1 MQTFNIGKYKVV
13 LKEHDNNKT
22 DNSMYETVI
31 DFGYEDNKT
40 IVVQVLCGTESRNVA
55 FLVPLYMPV
64 EHFAVPSDN
73 KIFMMFNDILCV
85 FNPETC
91 KIEQEKELETMG
103 TMFLA
108 FAYEKDF
115 ILYGEVEIYRVDKN
129 LNVLW
134 EFSGKD
140 VFVKKSGG
148 EPAFQMKDDRIC
160 LYDFSDNYYEID
172 YEGNIL
178 MEIQL

>member
-1 MQTFNIGKYKVV
+1 M
-13 LKEHDNNKT
+13 
-22 DNSMYETVI
+22 
-31 DFGYEDNKT
+31 
-40 IVVQVLCGTESRNVA
+40 
-55 FLVPLYMPV
+55 
-64 EHFAVPSDN
+64 
-73 KIFMMFNDILCV
+73 
-85 FNPETC
+85 
-91 KIEQEKELETMG
+91 
-103 TMFLA
+103 A
-108 FAYEKDF
+108 FAYEKEF

-140 VFVKKSGG
+140 VYVKKSGG